1 MRTLLLLITALMLTA
16 CVSAST
22 NEGLQYKRN
31 DPNRGQVKSVLPRAP
46 VLLRIIKEDSVLE
59 VWQQEGDRWYK
70 SNSYPICKFSGDL
83 GPKRRTGDKQAP
95 EGFYTITR
103 YSLNPFSREYL
114 SINTGFPNQYDRA
127 HGYTGSA
134 LMIHGA
140 CSSIGCYAI
149 TDKYMEEVY
158 AAVRTALEDG
168 QDSIQLQIYPFRM
181 NSLRMLYVQNHKDYE
196 FWKQLK
202 AGWDWFEY
210 NKQPIPVTVENG
222 RYKIAS

>member
-1 MRTLLLLITALMLTA
+1 MRTFLVSLIALLVSA
-16 CVSAST
+16 CVAVST
-22 NEGLQYKRN
+22 SEGLQYKRN
-31 DPNRGQVKSVLPRAP
+31 DPQRGQVKSVLPRAP

-59 VWQQEGDRWYK
+59 VWQQEGNRWYK
-70 SNSYPICKFSGDL
+70 SNSYPICKFSGDI
-83 GPKRRTGDKQAP
+83 GPKKREGDRQAP

-103 YSLNPFSREYL
+103 QSLNPFSREYL
-114 SINTGFPNQYDRA
+114 SIDTGFPNQYDRA
-127 HGYTGSA
+127 HRYTGSA

-158 AAVRTALEDG
+158 AVVRTALEDG

-181 NSLRMLYVQNHKDYE
+181 SSLRMLSMDTHKDYQ

-202 AGWDWFEY
+202 IGWDWFETY
-210 NKQPIPVTVENG
+210 QQPIPVTVVNG
-222 RYKIAS
+222 SYRIGS